1 MASPSRHFVPS
12 ETSLQN
18 GLASV
23 LGPARS
29 FVTSFRDLPVASRYV
44 GHLLLLFLLVL
55 VTKQVFPRDFTPFF
69 WSRLSS
75 FRSST
80 IPSPS
85 LAAQPTYESDYGL
98 ANEDG
103 WGLVSTSGRYLEA
116 SAAPLTIRVL
126 RDILPMNVP
135 QRTVR
140 TQPINYVVAP
150 GDTPLGIAEKFG
162 IKGTTLLWSN
172 PKLEED
178 PDFLQVGQ
186 ELTVLPVDGVLHT
199 VAKNETLESIASKY
213 KVDVATIAGYAANH
227 VDAASKLEANQ
238 TLVIPGGVK
247 PIVIKKVVVDQ
258 EYQAK
263 APSGSTKGTGR
274 FAWPTTGLIT
284 QKSWS
289 GHVAI
294 DIYIHIGTPIYAAD
308 AGYVAMIKRQ
318 TGSYGLQV
326 LVDHG
331 NGYQTRYAHLSA
343 VYVEVGQSVA
353 RGDKIAA
360 SGNTGKS
367 TGPHLHFEVIENGV
381 RVNPLRY
388 LQ

>member
-1 MASPSRHFVPS
+1 LGWAS
-12 ETSLQN
+12 
-18 GLASV
+18 
-23 LGPARS
+23 
-29 FVTSFRDLPVASRYV
+29 
-44 GHLLLLFLLVL
+44 
-55 VTKQVFPRDFTPFF
+55 
-69 WSRLSS
+69 
-75 FRSST
+75 
-80 IPSPS
+80 
-85 LAAQPTYESDYGL
+85 
-98 ANEDG
+98 EDD

-116 SAAPLTIRVL
+116 SAAPLTIKVL

-140 TQPINYVVAP
+140 TQPINYIVAP

-186 ELTVLPVDGVLHT
+186 ELTILPVDGVLHT

-213 KVDVATIAGYAANH
+213 KVDVATIVGYAANG
-227 VDAASKLEANQ
+227 VETSSNLTVSQK
-238 TLVIPGGVK
+238 LVIPGGVK
-247 PIVIKKVVVDQ
+247 PIVAKKIAVNE
-258 EYQAK
+258 EYQAT
-263 APSGSTKGTGR
+263 APSGSQKGTGR

-284 QKSWS
+284 QKAWS
-289 GHVAI
+289 GHMAI
-294 DIYIHIGTPIYAAD
+294 DLYVHVGTPIYAAD
-308 AGYVAMIKRQ
+308 SGYVALIKR
-318 TGSYGLQV
+318 TVGSYGLQV
-326 LVDHG
+326 LIDHG

-353 RGDKIAA
+353 RGEKIAA

>member
-1 MASPSRHFVPS
+1 MASPSRPYVPS
-12 ETSLQN
+12 ETWLPN

-23 LGPARS
+23 LGPARRVLAS
-29 FVTSFRDLPVASRYV
+29 LSDLPVASRYV

-55 VTKQVFPRDFTPFF
+55 VTKQVFPRSFTPSL
-69 WSRLSS
+69 WSQLSS
-75 FRSST
+75 SLRSSAM
-80 IPSPS
+80 PSPVTQP
-85 LAAQPTYESDYGL
+85 AAYEGDYAL
-98 ANEDG
+98 VSEDD
-103 WGLVSTSGRYLEA
+103 WGLTSTSGRYLEA
-116 SAAPLTIRVL
+116 SAAPLTIKVL
-126 RDILPMNVP
+126 RDILPMNAP

-186 ELTVLPVDGVLHT
+186 ELTILPVDGVLHT

-213 KVDVATIAGYAANH
+213 KVDVATIAGYAANR
-227 VDAASKLEANQ
+227 VDASSKLDANQ
-238 TLVIPGGVK
+238 ALVIPGGIK
-247 PIVIKKVVVDQ
+247 PIVVKKVTV
-258 EYQAK
+258 EEGYQAK
-263 APSGSTKGTGR
+263 APAQSAKGTGR

-294 DIYIHIGTPIYAAD
+294 DLYIRIGTPIYAAD
-308 AGYVAMIKRQ
+308 AGYVALIKRQ

-326 LVDHG
+326 VVDHG

-343 VYVEVGQSVA
+343 VHVELGQSVA
-353 RGDKIAA
+353 RGEKIAS

>member
-1 MASPSRHFVPS
+1 MPSSVSPAVDGD
-12 ETSLQN
+12 EW
-18 GLASV
+18 GLAIEN
-23 LGPARS
+23 
-29 FVTSFRDLPVASRYV
+29 D
-44 GHLLLLFLLVL
+44 
-55 VTKQVFPRDFTPFF
+55 
-69 WSRLSS
+69 WS
-75 FRSST
+75 
-80 IPSPS
+80 
-85 LAAQPTYESDYGL
+85 
-98 ANEDG
+98 
-103 WGLVSTSGRYLEA
+103 LVSGNGRYLEA
-116 SAAPLTIRVL
+116 SAAPLTVRVL

-140 TQPINYVVAP
+140 TQPIGYVVAP

-186 ELTVLPVDGVLHT
+186 ELTILPVDGALHT
-199 VAKNETLESIASKY
+199 VQKNETLESIASKY
-213 KVDVATIAGYAANH
+213 KVDVATIVGYAANN
-227 VDAASKLEANQ
+227 VESTSKLDVAQ
-238 TLVIPGGVK
+238 RLVIPGGIK
-247 PIVIKKVVVDQ
+247 PIVVKKVTVD
-258 EYQAK
+258 EGYQAT
-263 APSGSTKGTGR
+263 APSGSQKGTGR

-294 DIYIHIGTPIYAAD
+294 DLYIHVGTPIYAAD
-308 AGYVAMIKRQ
+308 AGYVALIKR
-318 TGSYGLQV
+318 TVGSYGLQV
-326 LVDHG
+326 LIDHG

-343 VYVEVGQSVA
+343 VHVEVGQSVA
-353 RGDKIAA
+353 RGEKIAL